1 MTFVAPLIT
10 SHPSL
15 LTHHKYMTRLLITIF
30 FLCATAFAGAQEK
43 STGFAVKSFR
53 VLANDV
59 TAFISPVRDLND
71 EACAL
76 IKVVAPAD
84 FAFSTPLGIM
94 KREDNIGEIWLYMPK
109 GTKTLTIKHPQWG
122 VLRDYPLGMKLDSH
136 TTYELRLSLPLPQDI
151 ALHDTI
157 VMTKTITDTIRVET
171 RRKPVPLSVNLLAT
185 AALHSGNPSWGL
197 MAMML
202 WRHGFYIHASADLHS
217 TGTTR
222 LTCDNDG
229 YVDGTQPY
237 YTGKTWQS
245 NYTLTAGAAHR
256 LSGRLA
262 LFEGVGYGRA
272 ATAWQ
277 LAESEGGGRALN
289 NGLTH
294 KGLSGEAGLLY
305 SYKRLCISASVIT
318 IAGKQWQGSI
328 GVGIKLG
335 KQ

>member
-94 KREDNIGEIWLYMPK
+94 KREDKTGEIWLYVPK

-136 TTYELRLSLPLPQDI
+136 TTYELRLSLPLPQDT

-185 AALHSGNPSWGL
+185 AAFHSGKPSWGL

-256 LSGRLA
+256 LSDRLA
-262 LFEGVGYGRA
+262 MFEGLGYGRA

-277 LAESEGGGRALN
+277 LAESEGDGRALN
-289 NGLTH
+289 DGLTH

-318 IAGKQWQGSI
+318 IAGKQWQGCI